1 MAKPLHLHSRLV
13 FWLKIALP
21 LLALAILS
29 TLFLFARRIEFEGT
43 LPYAQVEIDS
53 LASDPRLTKPEYSGV
68 TSDGVA
74 VRVAAGSARP
84 GPEAASPVKATDVV
98 ALYEGPSGAR
108 MTISAVDGIFD
119 TGAAMLTL
127 NGNVVLSTSDGYVLR
142 SEQLLSALN
151 ETLVTSDGKV
161 MADAPLGHI
170 EAGAMRLS
178 GPTGEHLLVFK
189 NGVRLVYKPES

>member
-1 MAKPLHLHSRLV
+1 MARPLHLHSRLV

-68 TSDGVA
+68 TNDGA
-74 VRVAAGSARP
+74 SVRVAAGSARP
-84 GPEAASPVKATDVV
+84 GPDAASPVTATDVV
-98 ALYEGPSGAR
+98 ALYEGPSGGK

-127 NGNVVLSTSDGYVLR
+127 NGNVVLSTTDGYVLR

-151 ETLVTSDGKV
+151 ETLVISDGKV
-161 MADAPLGHI
+161 VADAPLGHI
-170 EAGAMRLS
+170 EAGAMQLS
-178 GPTGEHLLVFK
+178 GPTDEHLLVFK
-189 NGVRLVYKPES
+189 KGVRLVYKPES